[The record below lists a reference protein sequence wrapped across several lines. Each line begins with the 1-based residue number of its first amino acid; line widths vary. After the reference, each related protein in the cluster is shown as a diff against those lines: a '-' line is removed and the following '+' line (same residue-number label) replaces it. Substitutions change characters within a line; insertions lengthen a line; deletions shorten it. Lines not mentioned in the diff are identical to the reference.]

1 MRSATF
7 SAPALCSALLCLGL
21 MTSGC
26 SHDGKGLAKGLSSGL
41 KTQPIKKASRISPQ
55 KAPGK
60 PDVGPGEPSSAQAR
74 VQCPDLPMAAYE
86 AVAKPTALPD
96 RGAPLN
102 QQGTKVWVEALEGQ
116 VSWFRSQLSDTIN
129 RYNQCAKQVRQ
140 E

>member
-26 SHDGKGLAKGLSSGL
+26 SHDGKGLAAGL
-41 KTQPIKKASRISPQ
+41 KTQPIKKASLTSPR

-60 PDVGPGEPSSAQAR
+60 PDVGPGEPSTVPAR

-86 AVAKPTALPD
+86 AVSKPTALPD